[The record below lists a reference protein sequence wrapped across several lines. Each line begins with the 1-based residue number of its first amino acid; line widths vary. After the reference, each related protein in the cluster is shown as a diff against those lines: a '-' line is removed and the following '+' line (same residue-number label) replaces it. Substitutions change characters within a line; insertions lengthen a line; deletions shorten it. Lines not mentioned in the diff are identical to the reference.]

1 MSSDAVLK
9 KTLFGGFKKSDVI
22 DYIEQIQKENCSLK
36 NELQLKET
44 ATSELDGLQKE
55 YELLKAKYDEQSK
68 ITEELQNKNN
78 SLMTINAEY
87 SVKLEEKNADAQKA
101 SVALANAET
110 KYNELVN
117 DYNQLSGDKANAV
130 IKDAMKYADSLV
142 AAAKESA
149 AQILAKAN
157 NAISSA
163 SSEIS
168 DANVRV
174 KTAQSNLN
182 YSLDSVQSG
191 VESLL
196 NNLSKYAGEL
206 RGD

>member
-36 NELQLKET
+36 NELQLQET
-44 ATSELDGLQKE
+44 ASSELDELKKE

-101 SVALANAET
+101 SVALADAET

>member
-9 KTLFGGFKKSDVI
+9 KTLFGGFKKSNVI

-68 ITEELQNKNN
+68 IAEELQNKND

>member
-68 ITEELQNKNN
+68 IAEELQNKNN

>member
-36 NELQLKET
+36 DELKSKEKVL
-44 ATSELDGLQKE
+44 SELDELKKQ
-55 YELLKAKYDEQSK
+55 YELLKVKQDEQSK

-78 SLMTINAEY
+78 SLMAINAEY

-101 SVALANAET
+101 NVALADAET

-163 SSEIS
+163 SSQIN
-168 DANVRV
+168 DANIRV

-206 RGD
+206 KGD

>member
-68 ITEELQNKNN
+68 IAEELQNKND

-101 SVALANAET
+101 NVALADAET

>member
-1 MSSDAVLK
+1 
-9 KTLFGGFKKSDVI
+9 
-22 DYIEQIQKENCSLK
+22 
-36 NELQLKET
+36 
-44 ATSELDGLQKE
+44 
-55 YELLKAKYDEQSK
+55 
-68 ITEELQNKNN
+68 
-78 SLMTINAEY
+78 MTINAEY

-101 SVALANAET
+101 SVALADAET

>member
-9 KTLFGGFKKSDVI
+9 KTLFGGFKKSNVI

-68 ITEELQNKNN
+68 IAEELQNKND

-101 SVALANAET
+101 NVALADAET